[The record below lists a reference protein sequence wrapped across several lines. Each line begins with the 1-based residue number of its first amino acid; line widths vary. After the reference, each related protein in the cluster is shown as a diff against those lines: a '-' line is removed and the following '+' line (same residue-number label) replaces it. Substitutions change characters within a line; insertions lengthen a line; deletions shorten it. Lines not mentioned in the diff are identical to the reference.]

1 MLIELVGGVIAG
13 LIVGT
18 ITGLLPG
25 IHINLIAAFIV
36 SSSAILEKINP
47 LSLVAFIVSLAI
59 THTSLDFIPSVY
71 LGAPTDETA
80 LSVLPGHELLKEGK
94 GHEAVIIAL
103 YGTVAGILI
112 GAILLPFFLRYSKI
126 FQQAITN
133 ILPFI
138 LIGISLYVILRE
150 EKPIMAGVIFSLA
163 GILGIVSLNQPIN
176 EPLLPLLTGLFGTS
190 GMILSLKNNNKLP
203 PQIST
208 PLNEIK
214 ISRKELISVLIA
226 AIVAAPIG
234 SFLPALGSGYAALI
248 GSEVREL
255 SRKAFLF
262 LNGLLNTTIMMM
274 SFVMIFT
281 LNKARTGA
289 AAAISELL
297 TKISISDL
305 TIMLIISTITIL
317 CAFILG
323 VYLSKVSAKFISQ
336 VSYPVISGMIIIF
349 VTLLVV
355 ILSGFIGALVLMTA
369 TSLGIFTV
377 RSNVKRTT
385 LMGCLIVPTIIY
397 YLI

>member
-1 MLIELVGGVIAG
+1 M
-13 LIVGT
+13 
-18 ITGLLPG
+18 
-25 IHINLIAAFIV
+25 
-36 SSSAILEKINP
+36 
-47 LSLVAFIVSLAI
+47 
-59 THTSLDFIPSVY
+59 
-71 LGAPTDETA
+71 
-80 LSVLPGHELLKEGK
+80 
-94 GHEAVIIAL
+94 
-103 YGTVAGILI
+103 
-112 GAILLPFFLRYSKI
+112 YSKI

-208 PLNEIK
+208 PLKEIK

-255 SRKAFLF
+255 SRKAFLL

-305 TIMLIISTITIL
+305 MIMLIIGTITIL

-336 VSYPVISGMIIIF
+336 VSYPIISGMIIIF

-355 ILSGFIGALVLMTA
+355 ILSGFIGALVLVTA